1 MLTRKSWTDRHP
13 TANLEAVSEREC
25 TSTPPRQFWQELT
38 YELLSSCHQCLAHNT
53 DTWRFP
59 AHPFLRKVRDRLL
72 STAAACG
79 FPRRYGGYLDRLQ
92 EVVDAGCFDKTMQLL
107 ADDASRQL
115 LVKLMAFRILGPRHY
130 RLPMNT
136 PAYWQVRST
145 VSRYIKNR
153 GVVDDVAIVGSL
165 DEFDY
170 QGIHLIAHAM
180 SILGVF
186 LIEQYRCR
194 RAGITVRRGDIVI
207 DGGACWGDT
216 SLYFARQA
224 EQVFAYECVPSN
236 LAIFQRNM
244 DLNPALAS
252 RITLVSKAL
261 WESSGA
267 TISLSQ
273 CGPGSRVVEESKG
286 LQVKT
291 HTIDD
296 LVIERHLTRVDF
308 IKMDIEGAETSA
320 LLGAEQTIRRF
331 RPRLAISVYHHI
343 RDYVRIPEWIANLGL
358 GYRMYLDHFTIF
370 AEESVLFACSDR
382 QGPDGESLA

>member
-1 MLTRKSWTDRHP
+1 
-13 TANLEAVSEREC
+13 LED
-25 TSTPPRQFWQELT
+25 
-38 YELLSSCHQCLAHNT
+38 NT

-59 AHPFLRKVRDRLL
+59 AHASRGKFRDKVL
-72 STAAACG
+72 SIAAALG
-79 FPRRYGGYLDRLQ
+79 FSKPSEGYLTRFQ

-107 ADDASRQL
+107 ADDASREL

-130 RLPMNT
+130 RLPLNT
-136 PAYWQVRST
+136 PAYRQLRST
-145 VSRYIKNR
+145 VSRYLKNR
-153 GVVDDVAIVGSL
+153 GVVDDVAVVGSL

-186 LIEQYRCR
+186 LVEQYHCR

-236 LAIFQRNM
+236 LAVFQRNM
-244 DLNPALAS
+244 ELNPALAS
-252 RITLVSKAL
+252 RITVISKAL

-267 TISLSQ
+267 TLSFSQ
-273 CGPGSRVVEESKG
+273 IGPGSHADEKATGLSVETES
-286 LQVKT
+286 
-291 HTIDD
+291 IDD
-296 LVIERHLTRVDF
+296 LVSERNLSRVDF
-308 IKMDIEGAETSA
+308 IKMDIEGAEANA

-331 RPRLAISVYHHI
+331 RPRLAISVYHNI
-343 RDYVRIPEWIANLGL
+343 QDFIRIPQWIADLGL
-358 GYRMYLDHFTIF
+358 GYRMYLDHFTIHG
-370 AEESVLFACSDR
+370 EESVLFGCSDSADL
-382 QGPDGESLA
+382 QAEGPG

>member
-1 MLTRKSWTDRHP
+1 
-13 TANLEAVSEREC
+13 
-25 TSTPPRQFWQELT
+25 
-38 YELLSSCHQCLAHNT
+38 
-53 DTWRFP
+53 
-59 AHPFLRKVRDRLL
+59 
-72 STAAACG
+72 
-79 FPRRYGGYLDRLQ
+79 
-92 EVVDAGCFDKTMQLL
+92 
-107 ADDASRQL
+107 
-115 LVKLMAFRILGPRHY
+115 
-130 RLPMNT
+130 
-136 PAYWQVRST
+136 
-145 VSRYIKNR
+145 
-153 GVVDDVAIVGSL
+153 
-165 DEFDY
+165 
-170 QGIHLIAHAM
+170 
-180 SILGVF
+180 
-186 LIEQYRCR
+186 
-194 RAGITVRRGDIVI
+194 
-207 DGGACWGDT
+207 
-216 SLYFARQA
+216 
-224 EQVFAYECVPSN
+224 
-236 LAIFQRNM
+236 M